1 MDALPSSPSQQSGQ
15 MIETEEDVPSWRRP
29 GSFRSR
35 QAGKDYA
42 NPTTKFRILIHISIV
57 VVRHQSANAANGSG
71 VLNHTPVK
79 SEREG
84 LNRSISQPL
93 TPVAAVT
100 SSSSSATPQ
109 SSSTTSSNLASTA
122 SSISSSTSALST
134 DTEVTLRRAHSFES
148 DER

>member
-1 MDALPSSPSQQSGQ
+1 MWTTCLRLHHSNRVKWLNPRRMFLLGEDLVLSGRGKL
-15 MIETEEDVPSWRRP
+15 VGKR
-29 GSFRSR
+29 SF
-35 QAGKDYA
+35 
-42 NPTTKFRILIHISIV
+42 NLEMFRGLISKNFP
-57 VVRHQSANAANGSG
+57 SANAANGSG
-71 VLNHTPVK
+71 TLNHTPVK

-100 SSSSSATPQ
+100 SSSSATPQ